1 MRCSD
6 VEVPTGTQA
15 AEIVLPFALA
25 ARDVKKIATLH
36 GKLHALVPGRHVKF
50 QFDDLAKAAGK
61 TQRLGGVQVTLD
73 DVRKNNA
80 IWEVHMRF
88 ALDEDN
94 GALQSHRG
102 WVFQNLSY
110 LVDKDGKRIENAG
123 FETTRQTPNEVGVA
137 YLFDV
142 PDGIEGLSWVYETP
156 AAIVDLPVE
165 YELKD
170 IELP

>member
-1 MRCSD
+1 
-6 VEVPTGTQA
+6 
-15 AEIVLPFALA
+15 VLPFELPD
-25 ARDVKKIATLH
+25 RDVKKIATLH

-50 QFDDLAKAAGK
+50 QFDDPTKAAGK

-73 DVRKNNA
+73 EVRKNGA
-80 IWEVHMRF
+80 VWEVHMRF
-88 ALDEDN
+88 ALDEAN

-110 LVDKDGKRIENAG
+110 LVGKDGKPIENAG
-123 FETTRQTPNEVGVA
+123 FETTRQTPNEVGMA

-142 PDGIEGLSWVYETP
+142 PDGIDGLSWVYETP